1 MILTFREFINEQ
13 FVTEAFDTTHKIIK
27 TEKGNPDFYYIDIGE
42 NKFRIFIEK
51 AQDSKTDL
59 HIGFEYLNGNNWE
72 IRGIHNILKAKE
84 ILGLFGTILVI
95 LKKYEMTSLMFCT
108 KETKK
113 FRTYL
118 RMMER
123 LVQELNIK
131 NLQHN
136 DECIFGFNI
145 EYKPKFNYKREIK

>member
-1 MILTFREFINEQ
+1 MILSYREFINEQ
-13 FVTEAFDTTHKIIK
+13 FVTESFDSSHKIIK
-27 TEKGNPDFYYIDIGE
+27 IEKGNPDLYYINIDE
-42 NKFRIFIEK
+42 NKYRIFIEK

-59 HIGFEYLNGNNWE
+59 HIGFEYLNGKNYE
-72 IRGIHNILKAKE
+72 IKGIHNILKPKD

-95 LKKYEMTSLMFCT
+95 LKKYEMTSIMFCT

-131 NLQHN
+131 KLQHN
-136 DECIFGFNI
+136 DECIFGFDI
-145 EYKPKFNYKREIK
+145 DYKHNFKRKTKWI